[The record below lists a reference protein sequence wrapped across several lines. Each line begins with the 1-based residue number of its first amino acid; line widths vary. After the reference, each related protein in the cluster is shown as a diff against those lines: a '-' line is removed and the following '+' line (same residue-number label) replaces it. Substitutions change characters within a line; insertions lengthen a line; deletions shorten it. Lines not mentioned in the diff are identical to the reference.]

1 MQFLHDLYDLLALP
15 FLASVILIGVHCQFG
30 LQVLK
35 RNVVFVDLALA
46 QCAAL
51 GATVAFMQGHLP
63 QTGAAYGWSLGFAWS
78 GALLLSLVRFAPR
91 QIPHEALVGVVYV
104 ASASAALLL
113 IEKAPQGA
121 EHLKQILVG
130 SVLTISGDE
139 LMKATPMYL
148 LVCLLLWVSTHRRWL
163 ERKGAAGWAADFG
176 FYAAFGLIVTSSVA
190 MVGVLLVFSFL
201 IVPSLLGLLFSTGG
215 GRQVITGWIGG
226 SVAAAIGLGA
236 SFAFNTSTGATMVC
250 AFALMLVFSLVI
262 RSLADFGIRWT
273 MALKVSAQMFLA
285 VVITSAAWLGA
296 QPRSEHPLLNSL
308 EAFSPAV
315 RGVYLN
321 ARESAVYEDAQAY
334 EARYAAESLRLSSIE
349 RGGRWQN
356 APVDDAAV
364 VRIASFQQ
372 SYNEMM
378 KGEQY
383 VMKETRSRARE
394 RHRSLAAFAAAAMFV
409 LLLSWLG
416 VLRQIRSPFRVMKR
430 RFN

>member
-1 MQFLHDLYDLLALP
+1 MQSIYDLYELLALP

-35 RNVVFVDLALA
+35 RSVVFVDLALA

-63 QTGAAYGWSLGFAWS
+63 QTATAYGWSLGFAWS
-78 GALLLSLVRFAPR
+78 GALLLSMVRFAPK

-113 IEKAPQGA
+113 IENAPQGA

-148 LVCLLLWVSTHRRWL
+148 LICLLLWSATQRKWL
-163 ERKGAAGWAADFG
+163 ERNGVAGWVADFG
-176 FYAAFGLIVTSSVA
+176 FYAAFGLVVTSSVA

-201 IVPSLLGLLFSTGG
+201 IVPSILGLLFASGN
-215 GRQVITGWIGG
+215 GRQVMAGWIGG
-226 SVAAAIGLGA
+226 ATAAALGLIA
-236 SFAFNTSTGATMVC
+236 SFALNTSTGATMVC
-250 AFALMLVFSLVI
+250 AFALVLVFSLVI
-262 RSLADFGIRWT
+262 RSLADFKIRWT
-273 MALKVSAQMFLA
+273 KALEVMAQICLA
-285 VVITSAAWLGA
+285 VVIASAVWLGL
-296 QPRSEHPLLNSL
+296 QPRAEQPLLNSL

-315 RGVYLN
+315 RSVYFN
-321 ARESAVYEDAQAY
+321 AREKAIYEDAQAY
-334 EARYAAESLRLSSIE
+334 ESRYAAESLRLSSIE

-356 APVDDAAV
+356 AAVDDAAV
-364 VRIASFQQ
+364 IRLASFQQ

-394 RHRSLAAFAAAAMFV
+394 RQRRPVALGAAGMSV
-409 LLLSWLG
+409 LLLGWLG
-416 VLRQIRSPFRVMKR
+416 GLRQMRSPFRMMKR

>member
-1 MQFLHDLYDLLALP
+1 MQTIYDLYELLALP

-35 RNVVFVDLALA
+35 RSVVFVDLALA

-63 QTGAAYGWSLGFAWS
+63 QTAAAYGWSLGFAWS
-78 GALLLSLVRFAPR
+78 GALVLSLVRFAPR

-148 LVCLLLWVSTHRRWL
+148 LICLLLWIATKRKWL
-163 ERKGAAGWAADFG
+163 ERKGVAGWAADFG

-201 IVPSLLGLLFSTGG
+201 IVPSILGLLFSTGDG
-215 GRQVITGWIGG
+215 QQVMTGWVGG
-226 SVAAAIGLGA
+226 AIAAAVGLGA

-250 AFALMLVFSLVI
+250 AFALILVFSLVI
-262 RSLADFGIRWT
+262 RSLADFKIRWT
-273 MALKVSAQMFLA
+273 RAVEVSAQICLA
-285 VVITSAAWLGA
+285 IVIISAVWFGV
-296 QPRSEHPLLNSL
+296 QPRAEHPLLNSL

-315 RGVYLN
+315 RLVYFN
-321 ARESAVYEDAQAY
+321 AKERAVYEDAQAY
-334 EARYAAESLRLSSIE
+334 ESRYAAESVRLRSIE
-349 RGGRWQN
+349 RSGRWQN
-356 APVDDAAV
+356 AAVDDAAV
-364 VRIASFQQ
+364 IRIASFQQ

-383 VMKETRSRARE
+383 VMQETRSRARE
-394 RHRSLAAFAAAAMFV
+394 RHRGPVALAAAGMFV
-409 LLLSWLG
+409 LLLGWLG
-416 VLRQIRSPFRVMKR
+416 VFRQMWSLFRVMQR
-430 RFN
+430 SFD